1 MASGAFASS
10 SPGDTRAQGRDFIA
24 PGIAAAQHREGSKAS
39 GARAWTAGGLRAA
52 GVVALPPV
60 QFELFTEAG
69 AIVAAR
75 LARNGA
81 AEEELA
87 AVLQRAADQAG
98 CLASQRRSCSTDEN
112 SA

>member
-1 MASGAFASS
+1 MESGGIAPG

-24 PGIAAAQHREGSKAS
+24 PGIARAEHAEGPGVSEVK
-39 GARAWTAGGLRAA
+39 AWTAGGLRTAA
-52 GVVALPPV
+52 ELTLPAV
-60 QFELFTEAG
+60 QLELFTEAG

-81 AEEELA
+81 DEEELA
-87 AVLQRAADQAG
+87 AVLRRAADQAC
-98 CLASQRRSCSTDEN
+98 CLASQRRSCSTDAN